1 MKTKL
6 LYSVIILTMLILSS
20 GRKISAQQ
28 ALEVST
34 SERFIAYSLY
44 NFSKLID
51 WPNSASASIF
61 KVAVVGDK
69 RVYVELL
76 SLAQN
81 KKIGNAMYTIIFY
94 KDISEVVGYHQMIYL
109 SNIQSGRIA
118 ELKEQIKSGGVLLV
132 TERKGMS
139 DQGSTISFQTNDNG
153 TMGFEIAK
161 ENAIKNQLTIRSQ
174 LERMATRI
182 I

>member
-6 LYSVIILTMLILSS
+6 LTSICIVSLLFILS
-20 GRKISAQQ
+20 GEKLIAQK

-51 WPNSASASIF
+51 WPNSATASTF

-76 SLAQN
+76 GLAQN
-81 KKIGNAMYTIIFY
+81 RKVGNATYNIVFY
-94 KDISEVVGYHQMIYL
+94 KDISEVTGYHQMIYL
-109 SNIQSGRIA
+109 SNLQSGRIG
-118 ELKEQIKSGGVLLV
+118 ELREQTKNGGVLLV
-132 TERKGMS
+132 TERKGMTQ
-139 DQGSTISFQTNDNG
+139 QGSTISFQTNEDG
-153 TMGFEIAK
+153 TMGFEIARQ
-161 ENAIKNQLTIRSQ
+161 NALKNQLIIRSQ
-174 LERMATRI
+174 LERMAVSVI
-182 I
+182 